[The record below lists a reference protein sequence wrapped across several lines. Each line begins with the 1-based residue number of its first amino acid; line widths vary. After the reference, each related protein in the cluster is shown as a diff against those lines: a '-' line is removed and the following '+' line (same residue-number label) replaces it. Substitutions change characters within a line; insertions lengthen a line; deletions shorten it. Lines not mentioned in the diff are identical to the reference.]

1 MSDKTAVSFISLG
14 CAKNQINTEI
24 MIAAVKNAGYDITGE
39 PEKSKVCVI
48 NTCGFIED
56 AKKEAL
62 ETFFEAAALK
72 REKKIEKIIVCGC
85 LAQRYER
92 EIADELY
99 EADGFVGVGSFQRIA
114 EAVEKVL
121 SGQRVMFFD
130 DISNLQLEGER
141 FVISPPFSTYLK
153 IADGC
158 SNRCSYCAIP
168 LIRGPF
174 RSRPMENILSEAKA
188 LAQSGTK
195 ELIVIAQDT
204 SNYGID
210 IYGRRALPELLNELC
225 KIDGIEWI
233 RIMYLY
239 PDKIT
244 DELIDVIKT
253 QAKIVKY
260 IEMPIQ
266 HASKNVLSAMNR
278 PGDSDSLLSLVQ
290 TLRERIPGVILRT
303 TVMVGFPGETD
314 EDFEELCVFLKRAR
328 FDRLGVFAF
337 SSETGTPAAE
347 MQNEVQDDVKT
358 ARAETVEL
366 LQSQIV
372 LEKSDALVGQ
382 TFEVICE
389 GFDRFAECY
398 FGRSYMEAP
407 DIDGKIFFSS
417 ENIVCSGD
425 IVRVRIT
432 ECMDFELIGEI
443 VQ

>member
-24 MIAAVKNAGYDITGE
+24 MIAAVKSAGYDITGE

-62 ETFFEAAALK
+62 ETFFEVAALK
-72 REKKIEKIIVCGC
+72 KEKKLEKIIVCGC
-85 LAQRYER
+85 LAQRYEK

-99 EADGFVGVGSFQRIA
+99 EADGFLGVGSFGRIV
-114 EAVEKVL
+114 EAVERVL
-121 SGQRVMFFD
+121 GGERVMFFD
-130 DISNLQLEGER
+130 DLSNLPLEGDR
-141 FVISPPFSTYLK
+141 FVITPPFSTYLK

-168 LIRGPF
+168 IIRGDF
-174 RSRPMENILSEAKA
+174 RSRPMENIIEEAKT
-188 LAQSGTK
+188 LAANGAR

-204 SNYGID
+204 TNYGID
-210 IYGRRALPELLNELC
+210 IYKKRALPELLKRLC
-225 KIDGIEWI
+225 EIPGIEWI

-253 QAKIVKY
+253 EEKIVKY

-266 HASKNVLSAMNR
+266 HCSKSVLSAMHR
-278 PGDSDSLLSLVQ
+278 PGGSEELLLLVEK
-290 TLRERIPGVILRT
+290 LRREIPDVVLRT
-303 TVMVGFPGETD
+303 TVMVGFPGET
-314 EDFEELCVFLKRAR
+314 ESDFEELCRFLKSAR
-328 FDRLGVFAF
+328 FDKLGVFEF
-337 SSETGTPAAE
+337 SAEEGTPAADME
-347 MQNEVQDDVKT
+347 NEVPDDIKSS
-358 ARAETVEL
+358 RAEAVEL
-366 LQSQIV
+366 LQSEIA
-372 LEKSDALVGQ
+372 LEKQSALVGK
-382 TFEVICE
+382 TFTVLCE
-389 GFDRFAECY
+389 GYDRYAECY

-417 ENIVCSGD
+417 DSVICSGD
-425 IVRVRIT
+425 MVKVRIT
-432 ECMDFELIGEI
+432 ECMDFELIGELI
-443 VQ
+443 K

>member
-24 MIAAVKNAGYDITGE
+24 MIAAVKNAVYDITGE
-39 PEKSKVCVI
+39 QEKSKVCVI

-266 HASKNVLSAMNR
+266 HTSKNVLSAMNR

>member
-153 IADGC
+153 IADG
-158 SNRCSYCAIP
+158 
-168 LIRGPF
+168 
-174 RSRPMENILSEAKA
+174 
-188 LAQSGTK
+188 
-195 ELIVIAQDT
+195 
-204 SNYGID
+204 
-210 IYGRRALPELLNELC
+210 
-225 KIDGIEWI
+225 
-233 RIMYLY
+233 
-239 PDKIT
+239 
-244 DELIDVIKT
+244 
-253 QAKIVKY
+253 
-260 IEMPIQ
+260 
-266 HASKNVLSAMNR
+266 
-278 PGDSDSLLSLVQ
+278 
-290 TLRERIPGVILRT
+290 
-303 TVMVGFPGETD
+303 
-314 EDFEELCVFLKRAR
+314 
-328 FDRLGVFAF
+328 
-337 SSETGTPAAE
+337 
-347 MQNEVQDDVKT
+347 
-358 ARAETVEL
+358 
-366 LQSQIV
+366 
-372 LEKSDALVGQ
+372 
-382 TFEVICE
+382 
-389 GFDRFAECY
+389 
-398 FGRSYMEAP
+398 
-407 DIDGKIFFSS
+407 
-417 ENIVCSGD
+417 
-425 IVRVRIT
+425 
-432 ECMDFELIGEI
+432 
-443 VQ
+443 

>member
-278 PGDSDSLLSLVQ
+278 PGDSDSLL
-290 TLRERIPGVILRT
+290 
-303 TVMVGFPGETD
+303 
-314 EDFEELCVFLKRAR
+314 
-328 FDRLGVFAF
+328 
-337 SSETGTPAAE
+337 
-347 MQNEVQDDVKT
+347 
-358 ARAETVEL
+358 
-366 LQSQIV
+366 
-372 LEKSDALVGQ
+372 
-382 TFEVICE
+382 
-389 GFDRFAECY
+389 
-398 FGRSYMEAP
+398 
-407 DIDGKIFFSS
+407 
-417 ENIVCSGD
+417 
-425 IVRVRIT
+425 
-432 ECMDFELIGEI
+432 
-443 VQ
+443 

>member
-1 MSDKTAVSFISLG
+1 
-14 CAKNQINTEI
+14 
-24 MIAAVKNAGYDITGE
+24 
-39 PEKSKVCVI
+39 
-48 NTCGFIED
+48 
-56 AKKEAL
+56 
-62 ETFFEAAALK
+62 
-72 REKKIEKIIVCGC
+72 
-85 LAQRYER
+85 
-92 EIADELY
+92 
-99 EADGFVGVGSFQRIA
+99 
-114 EAVEKVL
+114 
-121 SGQRVMFFD
+121 
-130 DISNLQLEGER
+130 
-141 FVISPPFSTYLK
+141 
-153 IADGC
+153 
-158 SNRCSYCAIP
+158 
-168 LIRGPF
+168 
-174 RSRPMENILSEAKA
+174 MENILSEAKA

-328 FDRLGVFAF
+328 FDRLGVVCILVGD
-337 SSETGTPAAE
+337 GTPAAE

>member
-24 MIAAVKNAGYDITGE
+24 MIAAVKSAGYDITGE

-62 ETFFEAAALK
+62 ETFFEVAALK
-72 REKKIEKIIVCGC
+72 KEKKLEKIIVCGC
-85 LAQRYER
+85 LAQRYEK

-99 EADGFVGVGSFQRIA
+99 EADGFLGVGSFGRIA
-114 EAVEKVL
+114 EAVERVL
-121 SGQRVMFFD
+121 GGERVMFFD
-130 DISNLQLEGER
+130 DLSNLPLEGDR
-141 FVISPPFSTYLK
+141 FVITPPFSTYLK

-168 LIRGPF
+168 LIRGDF
-174 RSRPMENILSEAKA
+174 RSRPMENILEEAKT
-188 LAQSGTK
+188 LAANGAR

-204 SNYGID
+204 TNYGID
-210 IYGRRALPELLNELC
+210 IYKKRALPELLKRLC
-225 KIDGIEWI
+225 EIPGIEWI

-253 QAKIVKY
+253 QEKIVKY

-266 HASKNVLSAMNR
+266 HSAKSVLSAMHR
-278 PGDSDSLLSLVQ
+278 PGGSEELLSLIEK
-290 TLRERIPGVILRT
+290 LRREIPDVILRT
-303 TVMVGFPGETD
+303 TVMVGFPGET
-314 EDFEELCVFLKRAR
+314 ESDFEELCRFLKSAR
-328 FDRLGVFAF
+328 FDKLGVFEF
-337 SSETGTPAAE
+337 SAEEGTPAADME
-347 MQNEVQDDVKT
+347 NEVPDDIKSS
-358 ARAETVEL
+358 RAEAVEL
-366 LQSQIV
+366 LQSEIA
-372 LEKSDALVGQ
+372 LEKQSALVGK
-382 TFEVICE
+382 TFTVLCE
-389 GFDRFAECY
+389 GYDRYAECY

-417 ENIVCSGD
+417 DSVICSGD
-425 IVRVRIT
+425 MVKVRIT
-432 ECMDFELIGEI
+432 ECMDFELIGELI
-443 VQ
+443 K

>member
-39 PEKSKVCVI
+39 PEKSRVCVI

-314 EDFEELCVFLKRAR
+314 EDFEELCVFLKKAR

-398 FGRSYMEAP
+398 FGRSYMESP

>member
-168 LIRGPF
+168 LIRGSF

>member
-24 MIAAVKNAGYDITGE
+24 MIAAVKSAGYDITGE

-62 ETFFEAAALK
+62 ETFFEVAALK
-72 REKKIEKIIVCGC
+72 KEKKLEKIIVCGC
-85 LAQRYER
+85 LAQRYEK

-99 EADGFVGVGSFQRIA
+99 EADGFLGVGSFGRIA
-114 EAVEKVL
+114 EAVERVL
-121 SGQRVMFFD
+121 GGERVMFFD
-130 DISNLQLEGER
+130 DLSNLPLEGDR
-141 FVISPPFSTYLK
+141 FVITPPFSTYLK

-168 LIRGPF
+168 LIRGDF
-174 RSRPMENILSEAKA
+174 RSRPMENILEEAKT
-188 LAQSGTK
+188 LAADGAR

-204 SNYGID
+204 TNYGID
-210 IYGRRALPELLNELC
+210 IYKKRALPELLKRLC
-225 KIDGIEWI
+225 EIPGIEWI

-253 QAKIVKY
+253 QEKIVKY

-266 HASKNVLSAMNR
+266 HSAQNVLSAMHR
-278 PGDSDSLLSLVQ
+278 PGGSEELLSLVEK
-290 TLRERIPGVILRT
+290 LRREIPDVILRT
-303 TVMVGFPGETD
+303 TVMVGFPGET
-314 EDFEELCVFLKRAR
+314 ESDFEELCRFLKSAR
-328 FDRLGVFAF
+328 FDKLGVFEF
-337 SSETGTPAAE
+337 SAEEGTPAADME
-347 MQNEVQDDVKT
+347 NEVPDDIKSS
-358 ARAETVEL
+358 RAEAVEL
-366 LQSQIV
+366 LQSEIA
-372 LEKSDALVGQ
+372 LEKQSALVGK
-382 TFEVICE
+382 TFTVLCE
-389 GFDRFAECY
+389 GYDRYAECY

-417 ENIVCSGD
+417 DSVICSGD
-425 IVRVRIT
+425 MVKVRIT
-432 ECMDFELIGEI
+432 ECMDFELIGELI
-443 VQ
+443 K